1 MNREPL
7 LYEKVDGVGVMRLNR
22 PEVLNALNE
31 PLLRGLLAG
40 LEDARR
46 DEAIRCIVITGS
58 GRAFSTGADLDA
70 LAAMGTAEF
79 REYVGLLQRLS
90 AEMRRV
96 AKPSIAAVNG
106 YALAGGFELALLCDI
121 RVAADTARFGLPD
134 TPIGLSPTS
143 GLTYLLPRIVGMG
156 WAKHLTFTAETID
169 ARQAERIG
177 LVTRVVPV
185 AELHQV
191 SRDMARAVAGHPP
204 MGVRYT
210 KLGFDRAADVD
221 FHTALASEAEAE
233 VTCFD
238 TEAVR
243 TNVRAFVARR
253 KAKRGAGSSSA

>member
-1 MNREPL
+1 VSREPL
-7 LYEKVDGVGVMRLNR
+7 LHEKIDGVGVMRLNR

-40 LEDARR
+40 LEAAAR

-70 LAAMGTAEF
+70 LSAMGKTEF
-79 REYVGLLQRLS
+79 REYIGLLQRLS
-90 AEMRRV
+90 AEMRRL

-106 YALAGGFELALLCDI
+106 YALAGGFELALVCDI
-121 RVAADTARFGLPD
+121 RIAADTALFGLPD

-177 LVTRVVPV
+177 LVTRVVPT
-185 AELHQV
+185 AELDRV
-191 SRDMARAVAGHPP
+191 SRDVARAVAGHPST
-204 MGVRYT
+204 GVRYA
-210 KLGFDRAADVD
+210 KLGLDVAADVD
-221 FHTALASEAEAE
+221 FHAALISEAEAE

-238 TEAVR
+238 TEE
-243 TNVRAFVARR
+243 VRANIRAFLARR
-253 KAKRGAGSSSA
+253 KAKRRAEPPSA